1 MLILIKV
8 VQFYCTRELLEDIKV
23 KKRNANLNSF
33 MFGIT
38 RVKIKNFR
46 GIKSADVSFK
56 KNTIIV
62 GRNNVGKSTIISAIF
77 GFSNIKNSIDLNV
90 NNFNI
95 DLINSIFNNRSNFK
109 KLKKEINRWNMFVE
123 IQYKWENVPSYL
135 FDLITSLSAQGEV
148 RVRAIATL
156 NDDLFS
162 ELSKETNASSL
173 NKYFII
179 SYEIFDFNL
188 NEWIPADQHNRHLL
202 FPKGSDT
209 IDASQNVY
217 YIKAD
222 RRVDNGDSSNNNI
235 TGRLFNKR
243 LNSSVESATFSRSFG
258 MVKRFLNRKLATD
271 TDAMKKD
278 LNQFSFPNNEIL
290 NLEIIPTFD
299 EWTKNPQVRV
309 SQMYKDLGIEIP
321 INRQG
326 LGYQNIYNI
335 LGQLGNAFK
344 SIEKLTEKL
353 GDDRRSV
360 MFIIEEPEVYTHPQ
374 MQHIFIQQLVN
385 FINSKNSCD
394 LYIQTLII
402 SHSAEVA
409 VAALEKDNDYQ
420 LVRVTTNQNDETIAT
435 TWTSNNKSD
444 SRLTSLILNY
454 NAELLFADKAILV
467 EGDSERA
474 LVTSM
479 MRRLDNDFTNPTKLL
494 TQQIAIIPVGKSI
507 KKLEQSLKQL
517 DFKKLVMFTDLDF
530 GTSSSSK
537 VFDFKNANTS
547 TNALIRQVFLRNQKS
562 FKNTFSSSG
571 TNSSSYPSSLVPN
584 LKIFTQNW
592 VNQDFLPMTLEPS
605 LLNTGNNYNILKK
618 YFTSRVA
625 KNTNNVNLN
634 DKTGGK
640 VNFALDVALML
651 NETDRNKNYLID
663 IPEYFVEGLR
673 WLNK

>member
-1 MLILIKV
+1 M
-8 VQFYCTRELLEDIKV
+8 E
-23 KKRNANLNSF
+23 KKNKSLDSF
-33 MFGIT
+33 IFGIS

-46 GIKSADVSFK
+46 GIKNADVSFK

-95 DLINSIFNNRSNFK
+95 KLIETIFNNRTNLK

-123 IQYKWENVPSYL
+123 IHYKWENVPSYL
-135 FDLITSLSAQGEV
+135 FDLITSLSSQGEV
-148 RVRAIATL
+148 RVRTIASL
-156 NDDLFS
+156 NEDLFA
-162 ELSKETNASSL
+162 ELSQETNASQL

-188 NEWIPADQHNRHLL
+188 NEWIPADQNNRHLL
-202 FPKGSDT
+202 FPKSNDS
-209 IDASQNVY
+209 IEASQNVY

-222 RRVDNGDSSNNNI
+222 RHVDNGDSSNNNI

-243 LNSSVESATFSRSFG
+243 LSSSVDSPSFTRSFG
-258 MVKRFLNRKLATD
+258 MVKRILNRKLSTD
-271 TDAMKKD
+271 TDDMKQD
-278 LNQFSFPNNEIL
+278 LNQFSFPNNDVL

-309 SQMYKDLGIEIP
+309 SQLYKNLGIEIP

-335 LGQLGNAFK
+335 LGQLGNSFK
-344 SIEKLTEKL
+344 SIEKLIKKS

-374 MQHIFIQQLVN
+374 MQHVFIQQLVN
-385 FINSKNSCD
+385 FINNKNSSG

-409 VAALEKDNDYQ
+409 VAALDKDNDYQ
-420 LVRVTTNQNDETIAT
+420 LVRVTTNQSDETIAN
-435 TWTSNNKSD
+435 TWNSDNKSD

-454 NAELLFADKAILV
+454 NAELLFADKVILV

-474 LVTSM
+474 LITSM
-479 MRRLDNDFTNPTKLL
+479 MRRLDNDFSNPTTLL
-494 TQQIAIIPVGKSI
+494 TQQIAIVPVGKSI
-507 KKLEQSLKQL
+507 KQLEDSLKQL
-517 DFKKLVMFTDLDF
+517 NFKKLVMFTDLDF
-530 GTSSSSK
+530 GKSSSAKVHDFKDAVTSTSS
-537 VFDFKNANTS
+537 
-547 TNALIRQVFLRNQKS
+547 LIRQAFIGNHQSFQNVFNG
-562 FKNTFSSSG
+562 SG
-571 TNSSSYPSSLVPN
+571 PHSISYPNSKVPN

-592 VNQDFLPMTLEPS
+592 IDSSFLPMTLEPA
-605 LLNTGNNYNILKK
+605 LLNTGNNYDILKK
-618 YFTSRVA
+618 YFTSTVS
-625 KNTNNVNLN
+625 KNSNRVNLSS
-634 DKTGGK
+634 KWGGK
-640 VNFALDVALML
+640 VNFALDVALL
-651 NETDRNKNYLID
+651 INEMDSKNNYLID

-673 WLNK
+673 WLNN